1 MKIHKT
7 ALLLA
12 FLSACSPGDS
22 PAGAEQQSPAPADS
36 AQPSVQAPVQG
47 PTLDMTKGQAP
58 VQEEAQ
64 GQAGQPDAPK
74 RPLTPAE
81 TRFQE
86 ALALIE
92 KGDSA
97 GTIRILEALRKEKQ
111 ATPPMLSLLGA
122 VYLQEKRAKDALD
135 VLRPLA
141 DAEETDPALLYN
153 AGRAALALGQTE
165 MGQRY
170 LERSVSKMP
179 LSPAGRELGLLLSRQ
194 GRIIE
199 AYRLLRPWALRDSD
213 LETKLIGATLALRLE
228 RAVEAEEILS
238 GLPEKEPAI
247 QLLRAQARIQRG
259 DGKAAL
265 ALLQPLEKNH
275 PASFDLEFRRSMA
288 EAHLAAGNPAAALQ
302 VLQGH
307 TGNHPGLILLVAKAQ
322 RQSGNAQAA
331 MTTLKP
337 LVDQIPADAKVVGDP
352 RPAAG
357 VAVEYGRLLLGSG
370 NPAEIAGALPLL
382 EKATRLHPGS
392 REAWEVYAE
401 ALTAAGR
408 AQDAAQAKQKAR
420 EIADSIANAAAAPAP
435 SRPAQQAEALTPN
448 LAEAERLMS
457 AGDAEKA
464 LAAVRRE
471 IAAIPA
477 SVSARAMEVQIL
489 LRLKRF
495 PEALKSAEAAVQA
508 NPKNP
513 DFVYQRGAVQI
524 AMRKLSEAEKD
535 LRKTLEMAPRH
546 TPAMNDLAVV
556 KMLQNKPGEAQ
567 KLLEQVLAINP
578 NDQNAKA
585 SLENLKKMASEKGK
599 G

>member
-22 PAGAEQQSPAPADS
+22 PAGAEQEPPPADP

-47 PTLDMTKGQAP
+47 PTLDMTKGQGQ
-58 VQEEAQ
+58 VQEPAEEE
-64 GQAGQPDAPK
+64 QAGAPAAPK

-92 KGDSA
+92 KGDAA
-97 GTIRILEALRKEKQ
+97 GTIRILEALRQEKQ

-141 DAEETDPALLYN
+141 DSQETDPALLYN
-153 AGRAALALGQTE
+153 AGRAALALGQAE
-165 MGQRY
+165 VGQRY

-199 AYRLLRPWALRDSD
+199 AYRLLRPWALRDND
-213 LETKLIGATLALRLE
+213 LETKIIGANLALRLE
-228 RAVEAEEILS
+228 RPAEAEEILS

-275 PASFDLEFRRSMA
+275 PASFDLEVRRSLA
-288 EAHLAAGNPAAALQ
+288 EAHLVAGNPAAALQ

-307 TGNHPGLILLVAKAQ
+307 TGNHPSLILLAAKAQ
-322 RQSGNAQAA
+322 RQSGNAQVA

-337 LVDQIPADAKVVGDP
+337 LVDQIPADGKVVGDP

-370 NPAEIAGALPLL
+370 NAANIAGAVSLL

-408 AQDAAQAKQKAR
+408 AQDAAQAKQKAK
-420 EIADSIANAAAAPAP
+420 EIADAATAPAP
-435 SRPAQQAEALTPN
+435 APARPAQQAEALTPN
-448 LAEAERLMS
+448 LIEAERLL
-457 AGDAEKA
+457 AGGDSEKA
-464 LAAVRRE
+464 LAAARRE
-471 IAAIPA
+471 IAANPS
-477 SVSARAMEVQIL
+477 SVRGRAMEVQIL

-495 PEALKSAEAAVQA
+495 PEALKAADAAVQA
-508 NPKNP
+508 DPKNP
-513 DFVYQRGAVQI
+513 DFIYQRGAVQI
-524 AMRKLSEAEKD
+524 GMRKLSEAEKD
-535 LRKTLEMAPRH
+535 LSKALEMAPRH

-556 KMLQNKPGEAQ
+556 KMLQNKPAEAQ

-585 SLENLKKMASEKGK
+585 SLENLKKMASAKGK

>member
-22 PAGAEQQSPAPADS
+22 PADAEQQPATPADPS
-36 AQPSVQAPVQG
+36 AQAPVQG
-47 PTLDMTKGQAP
+47 PTLDMTRGQAQP
-58 VQEEAQ
+58 QEPAKDQ
-64 GQAGQPDAPK
+64 AAGQAEAPK

-97 GTIRILEALRKEKQ
+97 GTIRILEALRQEKQ

-122 VYLQEKRAKDALD
+122 VYLQEKRAKEALD

-141 DAEETDPALLYN
+141 DSEETDPALLYN
-153 AGRAALALGQTE
+153 AGRAALALGQADV
-165 MGQRY
+165 GQRY
-170 LERSVSKMP
+170 LERSVAKMP

-194 GRIIE
+194 GKIIE

-213 LETKLIGATLALRLE
+213 LETKIIGATLALRLE
-228 RAVEAEEILS
+228 RPVEAEEILS

-275 PASFDLEFRRSMA
+275 PASFDLEVRRSLA

-307 TGNHPGLILLVAKAQ
+307 TGNHPGLLLLVAKAQ

-331 MTTLKP
+331 MATLKP
-337 LVDQIPADAKVVGDP
+337 LVDQIPADAKIVGDP

-370 NPAEIAGALPLL
+370 NAAEALPLL
-382 EKATRLHPGS
+382 EKATRLYPGS
-392 REAWEVYAE
+392 REAWEVYADV
-401 ALTAAGR
+401 LTKAGR
-408 AQDAAQAKQKAR
+408 AQDAAQAKQKAQ
-420 EIADSIANAAAAPAP
+420 EIVAAASAPP
-435 SRPAQQAEALTPN
+435 PTRPAQPAAAQSPN
-448 LAEAERLMS
+448 LAEADRLMA

-464 LAAVRRE
+464 LVAVRRE
-471 IAAIPA
+471 IAANPA
-477 SVSARAMEVQIL
+477 SVGGRAMEVQIL

-495 PEALKSAEAAVQA
+495 PEALKAAEAAVQSD
-508 NPKNP
+508 PKNP
-513 DFVYQRGAVQI
+513 DYVYQRGAVQI

-556 KMLQNKPGEAQ
+556 KMLQNKPDEAQ
-567 KLLEQVLAINP
+567 DLLKQVLAINP

-585 SLENLKKMASEKGK
+585 SLENLKKMANEKGK

>member
-22 PAGAEQQSPAPADS
+22 PVGAEQQPADP
-36 AQPSVQAPVQG
+36 AVQAPVQG
-47 PTLDMTKGQAP
+47 PTLDMTRG
-58 VQEEAQ
+58 Q
-64 GQAGQPDAPK
+64 GQPPAEERQPAQAQPGTEAPQK
-74 RPLTPAE
+74 PLTPAE
-81 TRFQE
+81 AKFQE
-86 ALALIE
+86 ALALIG
-92 KGDSA
+92 KGDAA
-97 GTIRILEALRKEKQ
+97 GTIKILEALRAENQ

-122 VYLQEKRAKDALD
+122 VYLQEKRAQDAMA

-141 DAEETDPALLYN
+141 DAETADPAVLYN
-153 AGRAALALGQTE
+153 AGRAALALGQAE
-165 MGQRY
+165 AGQRY
-170 LERSVSKMP
+170 LERSVEMMP
-179 LSPAGRELGLLLSRQ
+179 LSPAGRELGLLYSRQ
-194 GRIIE
+194 GRVIE
-199 AYRLLRPWALRDSD
+199 AYRLLRPWALKDTD

-228 RAVEAEEILS
+228 RPVEAEEILA

-275 PASFDLEFRRSMA
+275 PASFDLEFRRSLA
-288 EAHLAAGNPAAALQ
+288 EAHLVAGNPAAALQ

-331 MTTLKP
+331 MATLKP
-337 LVDQIPADAKVVGDP
+337 LVDQIPADAKAVGDP

-370 NPAEIAGALPLL
+370 NAAGALPFL

-392 REAWEVYAE
+392 REAWEVYAD

-408 AQDAAQAKQKAR
+408 APEAAQAKQKAR
-420 EIADSIANAAAAPAP
+420 EIADAASAPAP
-435 SRPAQQAEALTPN
+435 PRPTAQQAETLTPN
-448 LAEAERLMS
+448 LAEAERLVGE
-457 AGDAEKA
+457 GDAEKA
-464 LAAVRRE
+464 LASVRRE
-471 IAAIPA
+471 VAANPS
-477 SVSARAMEVQIL
+477 SVRARAMEVQIL

-495 PEALKSAEAAVQA
+495 PEALKAADAAIQA
-508 NPKNP
+508 DPKNP
-513 DFVYQRGAVQI
+513 DYVYQRGAVQI
-524 AMRKLSEAEKD
+524 AMRKLSEAERD

-546 TPAMNDLAVV
+546 TAAMNDLAVV
-556 KMLQNKPGEAQ
+556 KMLQNKPDEAQ

-585 SLENLKKMASEKGK
+585 SLENLKKMAAAKGK

>member
-22 PAGAEQQSPAPADS
+22 PAGAEQEPPPADP
-36 AQPSVQAPVQG
+36 AQPSAQAPVQG
-47 PTLDMTKGQAP
+47 PTLDMTRGQGQ
-58 VQEEAQ
+58 VQEPAEE
-64 GQAGQPDAPK
+64 QPGAPAAPK

-92 KGDSA
+92 KGDAA
-97 GTIRILEALRKEKQ
+97 GTIRILEALRQEKQ

-141 DAEETDPALLYN
+141 DSEETDPALLYN
-153 AGRAALALGQTE
+153 AGRAALALGQAE
-165 MGQRY
+165 VGQRY

-179 LSPAGRELGLLLSRQ
+179 ISPAGRELGLLLSRQ

-199 AYRLLRPWALRDSD
+199 AYRLLRPWALRDDD
-213 LETKLIGATLALRLE
+213 LETKIIGANLALRLE
-228 RAVEAEEILS
+228 RPAEAEEILS

-275 PASFDLEFRRSMA
+275 PASFDLEVRRSLA
-288 EAHLAAGNPAAALQ
+288 EAHLVAGNPAAALQ

-307 TGNHPGLILLVAKAQ
+307 TGNHPSLILLAAKAQ

-337 LVDQIPADAKVVGDP
+337 LVDQIPADGKVVGDP

-357 VAVEYGRLLLGSG
+357 VAVEYGRLLLASG
-370 NPAEIAGALPLL
+370 NAAGALPLL

-408 AQDAAQAKQKAR
+408 AQDAAQAKQKV
-420 EIADSIANAAAAPAP
+420 ADIVAAASAPPPAPA
-435 SRPAQQAEALTPN
+435 RQAEASSPN
-448 LAEAERLMS
+448 LTEAERLMA

-464 LAAVRRE
+464 LVAVRRE
-471 IAAIPA
+471 IAANPS
-477 SVSARAMEVQIL
+477 SVGGRAMEVQIL
-489 LRLKRF
+489 LRLKRY
-495 PEALKSAEAAVQA
+495 PEALKAAEAAVQA
-508 NPKNP
+508 DPKNP
-513 DFVYQRGAVQI
+513 DFIYQRGAVQI
-524 AMRKLSEAEKD
+524 ALRKLSEAEKD
-535 LRKTLEMAPRH
+535 LRKTLEMVPRH

-556 KMLQNKPGEAQ
+556 KMLQNKPAEAQ

-585 SLENLKKMASEKGK
+585 SLENLKKMASAKGK

>member
-12 FLSACSPGDS
+12 FLSACSPGDT
-22 PAGAEQQSPAPADS
+22 PAGAEQQPAAPAE
-36 AQPSVQAPVQG
+36 PSVQAPVQG
-47 PTLDMTKGQAP
+47 PTLDMTRGQAP

-64 GQAGQPDAPK
+64 GQAGRPEAPK

-97 GTIRILEALRKEKQ
+97 GTIRILEALRQEKQ

-141 DAEETDPALLYN
+141 DSEETDPALLYN

-194 GRIIE
+194 GRIVE

-228 RAVEAEEILS
+228 RPVEAEEILS

-275 PASFDLEFRRSMA
+275 PASFDLEYRRSLA
-288 EAHLAAGNPAAALQ
+288 EAHLVAGNPAAALQ

-307 TGNHPGLILLVAKAQ
+307 TGNHPGLVLLVAKAQ

-337 LVDQIPADAKVVGDP
+337 LVDQIPADAKAVGDP

-370 NPAEIAGALPLL
+370 NAGGAVPLL

-408 AQDAAQAKQKAR
+408 AQDAAQAKQKAK
-420 EIADSIANAAAAPAP
+420 EIADAAAAPAP
-435 SRPAQQAEALTPN
+435 APAPARQAEALTPN

-471 IAAIPA
+471 IAALPS

-508 NPKNP
+508 DPRNP

-535 LRKTLEMAPRH
+535 LRRTLEMAPRH

>member
-1 MKIHKT
+1 MKIHKI

-22 PAGAEQQSPAPADS
+22 PADAEQQPATPADP
-36 AQPSVQAPVQG
+36 AQPTAQAPVQG
-47 PTLDMTKGQAP
+47 PTLDMTKGQ
-58 VQEEAQ
+58 
-64 GQAGQPDAPK
+64 GQAQEPAPAGAPAGTEAPK

-86 ALALIE
+86 ALALIG
-92 KGDSA
+92 KGDAA
-97 GTIRILEALRKEKQ
+97 GTIRILEALRQEKQ

-141 DAEETDPALLYN
+141 DSEETDPAVLYN
-153 AGRAALALGQTE
+153 AGRAALALGQADV
-165 MGQRY
+165 GQRY
-170 LERSVSKMP
+170 LERSVAKMP

-199 AYRLLRPWALRDSD
+199 AYRLLRPWALRDND
-213 LETKLIGATLALRLE
+213 LETKIIGANLALQLE
-228 RAVEAEEILS
+228 RPVEAEEILS
-238 GLPEKEPAI
+238 GLSEKEPAI

-275 PASFDLEFRRSMA
+275 PASFDLEVRRSLA
-288 EAHLAAGNPAAALQ
+288 EAHLVAGNPAAALQ

-307 TGNHPGLILLVAKAQ
+307 TGNHAGLILLVAKAQ

-331 MTTLKP
+331 MATLKP
-337 LVDQIPADAKVVGDP
+337 LVDQLPADAKAVGDP

-370 NPAEIAGALPLL
+370 DASKIAGALPLL
-382 EKATRLHPGS
+382 EKATRLYPGS
-392 REAWEVYAE
+392 RDAWEVYAE

-408 AQDAAQAKQKAR
+408 AQDAAQAKQKAN
-420 EIADSIANAAAAPAP
+420 EIVAAAAAPAP
-435 SRPAQQAEALTPN
+435 APARPAQQAEALSPN
-448 LAEAERLMS
+448 LAEAERLMA
-457 AGDAEKA
+457 AGDSEKA

-471 IAAIPA
+471 IAANPS
-477 SVSARAMEVQIL
+477 SVGGRAMEVQIL

-495 PEALKSAEAAVQA
+495 PEALKAAEAAVQSD
-508 NPKNP
+508 PKNP
-513 DFVYQRGAVQI
+513 DYIYQRGAVQI
-524 AMRKLSEAEKD
+524 ALRKFSEAEKD
-535 LRKTLEMAPRH
+535 LRKTLEMVPRH

-556 KMLQNKPGEAQ
+556 KMLQNKPDEARR
-567 KLLEQVLAINP
+567 LLEQVLAINP

-585 SLENLKKMASEKGK
+585 SLENLKKMASAKGK

>member
-12 FLSACSPGDS
+12 FLSACSPGDA
-22 PAGAEQQSPAPADS
+22 PVGAEQQPAPADPS
-36 AQPSVQAPVQG
+36 AQAPVQG
-47 PTLDMTKGQAP
+47 PTLDMTKGQ
-58 VQEEAQ
+58 
-64 GQAGQPDAPK
+64 GQPAQEQQPGAAAAEAPK
-74 RPLTPAE
+74 KPLTPAE

-92 KGDSA
+92 KGDAA
-97 GTIRILEALRKEKQ
+97 GTIKILESLRQEKQ

-122 VYLQEKRAKDALD
+122 VYLQEKRPQDALD

-141 DAEETDPALLYN
+141 DPEQADPAVLYN
-153 AGRAALALGQTE
+153 AGRAALALGQNE
-165 MGQRY
+165 AGQRY
-170 LERSVSKMP
+170 LERSVEKMP

-199 AYRLLRPWALRDSD
+199 AYRLLRPWALRNSD

-228 RAVEAEEILS
+228 RPIEAEEILA

-265 ALLQPLEKNH
+265 ALLQPLEKDH
-275 PASFDLEFRRSMA
+275 PASFDLEVRRSLA

-307 TGNHPGLILLVAKAQ
+307 TGNHAGLILLVAKAQ

-331 MTTLKP
+331 MATLKP
-337 LVDQIPADAKVVGDP
+337 LVDQLPADAKAVGDP

-357 VAVEYGRLLLGSG
+357 VAVEYGRLLLASG
-370 NPAEIAGALPLL
+370 NAAGALPLL

-408 AQDAAQAKQKAR
+408 AQDAAQAKQKAK
-420 EIADSIANAAAAPAP
+420 EIAAAAAAPAP
-435 SRPAQQAEALTPN
+435 APAPQQQAGTLSPN
-448 LAEAERLMS
+448 LAEAERLLA

-464 LAAVRRE
+464 LTAVRRE
-471 IAAIPA
+471 VAANP
-477 SVSARAMEVQIL
+477 SGVRGRAMEVRIL
-489 LRLKRF
+489 LQTKRF
-495 PEALKSAEAAVQA
+495 PEALKAAEAAIQA
-508 NPKNP
+508 DPKNP
-513 DFVYQRGAVQI
+513 DYIYQRGAVEI
-524 AMRKLSEAEKD
+524 AMRKLGEAERD

-546 TPAMNDLAVV
+546 TAAMNDLAVV
-556 KMLQNKPGEAQ
+556 KMLQNKPDEAQ
-567 KLLEQVLAINP
+567 DLLKQVLAINP

-585 SLENLKKMASEKGK
+585 SLENLKKMAAAGKGK

>member
-7 ALLLA
+7 AFLLA

-22 PAGAEQQSPAPADS
+22 PVDAEQQPED
-36 AQPSVQAPVQG
+36 PSVQAPVQG
-47 PTLDMTKGQAP
+47 PTLDMTRGQGP
-58 VQEEAQ
+58 VQEPAQ
-64 GQAGQPDAPK
+64 GQTGQAEAPK

-86 ALALIE
+86 ALALVE
-92 KGDSA
+92 KGDAA
-97 GTIRILEALRKEKQ
+97 GTIRILEALRQEKQ

-141 DAEETDPALLYN
+141 DSEETDPALLYN

-165 MGQRY
+165 LGQRY
-170 LERSVSKMP
+170 LERSVAKMP

-213 LETKLIGATLALRLE
+213 LETKMIGATLALRLE
-228 RAVEAEEILS
+228 RPIEAEEILS

-275 PASFDLEFRRSMA
+275 PASFDLEVRRSLA
-288 EAHLAAGNPAAALQ
+288 EAHLVAGNPAAALQ

-331 MTTLKP
+331 MATLKP

-370 NPAEIAGALPLL
+370 NAAGALPLL

-392 REAWEVYAE
+392 REAWEVYSE
-401 ALTAAGR
+401 VLTAAGR
-408 AQDAAQAKQKAR
+408 TQEAAQAKQKSQ
-420 EIADSIANAAAAPAP
+420 EIAAASAAPAP
-435 SRPAQQAEALTPN
+435 APTQKAEELTPD
-448 LAEAERLMS
+448 LAEAQRLMA

-464 LAAVRRE
+464 LAAARRE
-471 IAAIPA
+471 ITANPS
-477 SVSARAMEVQIL
+477 SVGGRAMEVQIL

-495 PEALKSAEAAVQA
+495 PEALKAAEAAVQA
-508 NPKNP
+508 DPKNP
-513 DFVYQRGAVQI
+513 NYIYQRGAVQI
-524 AMRKLSEAEKD
+524 ALRKLGEAEKD
-535 LRKTLEMAPRH
+535 LLKTLEMVPRH

-556 KMLQNKPGEAQ
+556 KMLQNKPDEAQ

-578 NDQNAKA
+578 NDKNAKA
-585 SLENLKKMASEKGK
+585 SLENLKKMANEKGK

>member
-22 PAGAEQQSPAPADS
+22 PAGADQQPAPAQD
-36 AQPSVQAPVQG
+36 PSVQAPVQG
-47 PTLDMTKGQAP
+47 PTLDMTKGQGPAQP
-58 VQEEAQ
+58 EEE
-64 GQAGQPDAPK
+64 QAGQPQAPAPK

-92 KGDSA
+92 KGDAA
-97 GTIRILEALRKEKQ
+97 GTIRILESLRQEKQ

-122 VYLQEKRAKDALD
+122 VYLQEKRAKEALD

-141 DAEETDPALLYN
+141 DPEDADPAVLYN
-153 AGRAALALGQTE
+153 AARAALALGQAE
-165 MGQRY
+165 AGQRY
-170 LERSVSKMP
+170 LERSVAKMP
-179 LSPAGRELGLLLSRQ
+179 FSPAGRELGLILSRQ

-199 AYRLLRPWALRDSD
+199 AYKLLRPWALRDDD
-213 LETKLIGATLALRLE
+213 LETKIIGANLALRLE
-228 RAVEAEEILS
+228 RPVEAEEILS

-275 PASFDLEFRRSMA
+275 PASFDLEIRRSLA
-288 EAHLAAGNPAAALQ
+288 EAHLVAGNPAAALQ

-307 TGNHPGLILLVAKAQ
+307 TGNHPSLILLAAKAQ

-370 NPAEIAGALPLL
+370 NAAGAVPLL

-408 AQDAAQAKQKAR
+408 AQDAAQAKQKAQ
-420 EIADSIANAAAAPAP
+420 EIVAAASAPPPAPAP
-435 SRPAQQAEALTPN
+435 ARQAEALSPN

-464 LAAVRRE
+464 LAAARRE
-471 IAAIPA
+471 IAANPA
-477 SVSARAMEVQIL
+477 TVGGRAMEVQIL
-489 LRLKRF
+489 LRLKRYQ
-495 PEALKSAEAAVQA
+495 EALKAAEAAVQA
-508 NPKNP
+508 DPKNP
-513 DFVYQRGAVQI
+513 DFIYQRGAVQI
-524 AMRKLSEAEKD
+524 ALRKLGEAEKD
-535 LRKTLEMAPRH
+535 LRKALEMVPRH
-546 TPAMNDLAVV
+546 TPALNDLAVV
-556 KMLQNKPGEAQ
+556 KMLQNKPAEAQ
-567 KLLEQVLAINP
+567 DLLQQVLAINP

-585 SLENLKKMASEKGK
+585 SLESLKKMASGKGK

>member
-7 ALLLA
+7 VLLLA

-22 PAGAEQQSPAPADS
+22 PADAEQQPAAPADPS
-36 AQPSVQAPVQG
+36 AQAPVQG
-47 PTLDMTKGQAP
+47 PTLDMTRG
-58 VQEEAQ
+58 Q
-64 GQAGQPDAPK
+64 GQAQEPAQAQPEAAAPK
-74 RPLTPAE
+74 RALTPAE

-86 ALALIE
+86 ALALID
-92 KGDSA
+92 KGDAA

-141 DAEETDPALLYN
+141 DSEETDPALLYN
-153 AGRAALALGQTE
+153 AGRAALALGQTDV
-165 MGQRY
+165 GQRY
-170 LERSVSKMP
+170 LERSVAKMP

-199 AYRLLRPWALRDSD
+199 AYRLLRPWALRNSD
-213 LETKLIGATLALRLE
+213 METKIIGANLALRLE
-228 RAVEAEEILS
+228 RPVEAEEILS

-275 PASFDLEFRRSMA
+275 PASFDLEIRRSLA
-288 EAHLAAGNPAAALQ
+288 EAHLVAGNPAAALQ
-302 VLQGH
+302 ILQGH
-307 TGNHPGLILLVAKAQ
+307 TGNHPSLILLAAKAQ

-370 NPAEIAGALPLL
+370 NAAGAVPLL

-392 REAWEVYAE
+392 KEAWEVYAE

-408 AQDAAQAKQKAR
+408 AQDAAQAKQKAK
-420 EIADSIANAAAAPAP
+420 EIADQVAMAASAPAP
-435 SRPAQQAEALTPN
+435 AAARPAQQAEALTPN
-448 LAEAERLMS
+448 LVEAQRLLS
-457 AGDAEKA
+457 GGDAEKA

-471 IAAIPA
+471 IAATPS
-477 SVSARAMEVQIL
+477 SVRGRAMEVQIL
-489 LRLKRF
+489 LQLKRF
-495 PEALKSAEAAVQA
+495 PEALKAAEAAVQA
-508 NPKNP
+508 DPKNP
-513 DFVYQRGAVQI
+513 DYIYQRGGVQI
-524 AMRKLSEAEKD
+524 ALRKLPEAEKD
-535 LRKTLEMAPRH
+535 LRKTLEMVPRH

-556 KMLQNKPGEAQ
+556 KMLQNKPDEAQ

-585 SLENLKKMASEKGK
+585 SLENLKKMASAKGK

>member
-22 PAGAEQQSPAPADS
+22 PAGAEQEPPPADP

-47 PTLDMTKGQAP
+47 PTLDMTKGQGQ
-58 VQEEAQ
+58 VQEPAEEE
-64 GQAGQPDAPK
+64 QAGAPAAPK

-92 KGDSA
+92 KGDAA
-97 GTIRILEALRKEKQ
+97 GTIRILEALRQEKQ

-141 DAEETDPALLYN
+141 DSQETDPALLYN
-153 AGRAALALGQTE
+153 AGRAALALGQAE
-165 MGQRY
+165 VGQRY

-199 AYRLLRPWALRDSD
+199 AYRLLRPWALRDND
-213 LETKLIGATLALRLE
+213 LETKIIGANLALRLE
-228 RAVEAEEILS
+228 RPAEAEEILS

-275 PASFDLEFRRSMA
+275 PASFDLEVRRSLA
-288 EAHLAAGNPAAALQ
+288 EAHLVAGNPAAALQ

-307 TGNHPGLILLVAKAQ
+307 TGNHPSLILLAAKAQ

-337 LVDQIPADAKVVGDP
+337 LVDQIPADGKVVGDP

-370 NPAEIAGALPLL
+370 NAANIAGAVSLL

-408 AQDAAQAKQKAR
+408 AQDAAQAKQKAK
-420 EIADSIANAAAAPAP
+420 EIADAATAPAP
-435 SRPAQQAEALTPN
+435 APARPAQQAEALTPN
-448 LAEAERLMS
+448 LIEAERLL
-457 AGDAEKA
+457 AGGDSEKA
-464 LAAVRRE
+464 LAAARRE
-471 IAAIPA
+471 IAANPS
-477 SVSARAMEVQIL
+477 SVRGRAMEVQIL

-495 PEALKSAEAAVQA
+495 PEALKAADAAVQA
-508 NPKNP
+508 DPKNP
-513 DFVYQRGAVQI
+513 DFIYQRGAVQI
-524 AMRKLSEAEKD
+524 GMRKLSEAEKD
-535 LRKTLEMAPRH
+535 LSKALEMAPRH

-556 KMLQNKPGEAQ
+556 KMLQNKPAEAQ

-585 SLENLKKMASEKGK
+585 SLENLKKMASAKGK

>member
-12 FLSACSPGDS
+12 FLSACSPGDT
-22 PAGAEQQSPAPADS
+22 PAGAEQQPAPAD
-36 AQPSVQAPVQG
+36 PPPVQG
-47 PTLDMTKGQAP
+47 PTLDMTKGQAQP
-58 VQEEAQ
+58 PAEETPA
-64 GQAGQPDAPK
+64 AAEAPAAPK

-92 KGDSA
+92 KGDAA
-97 GTIRILEALRKEKQ
+97 GTIKILEALRQEKQ
-111 ATPPMLSLLGA
+111 ATAPMLSLLGA

-141 DAEETDPALLYN
+141 DAAEADPAVLYN
-153 AGRAALALGQTE
+153 AGRAALALGQAE
-165 MGQRY
+165 AGQRY
-170 LERSVSKMP
+170 LERSVEKMP
-179 LSPAGRELGLLLSRQ
+179 LSPAGRELGLMLSRQ

-199 AYRLLRPWALRDSD
+199 AYRLLRPWALRDTD

-228 RAVEAEEILS
+228 RPVEAEEILS

-275 PASFDLEFRRSMA
+275 PASFDLELRRSLA
-288 EAHLAAGNPAAALQ
+288 EAHLVAGNPAAALQ

-331 MTTLKP
+331 MATLKP
-337 LVDQIPADAKVVGDP
+337 LVDQIPADAKAVGDP

-370 NPAEIAGALPLL
+370 NAAGALPLL

-408 AQDAAQAKQKAR
+408 AQDAAQAKQKAQ
-420 EIADSIANAAAAPAP
+420 EIAQAAAAPPPTPAP
-435 SRPAQQAEALTPN
+435 ARQAETLTAN
-448 LAEAERLMS
+448 LAEADRLLS
-457 AGDAEKA
+457 AGDSDKA
-464 LAAVRRE
+464 LAAVRKE
-471 IAAIPA
+471 IAANPA
-477 SVSARAMEVQIL
+477 SFRARAMEVQIL

-495 PEALKSAEAAVQA
+495 PEALKAADAAIQA
-508 NPKNP
+508 DPKNP
-513 DFVYQRGAVQI
+513 DYVYQRGAVQI
-524 AMRKLSEAEKD
+524 AMRKLGEAEKD
-535 LRKTLEMAPRH
+535 LRRALEMAPRH
-546 TPAMNDLAVV
+546 TPAMNDLAVL
-556 KMLQNKPGEAQ
+556 KMLQNKPDEAQ

-585 SLENLKKMASEKGK
+585 SLENLKKMANEKGK

>member
-12 FLSACSPGDS
+12 FLSACSPGDA
-22 PAGAEQQSPAPADS
+22 PAGAEQEPAPSDPA
-36 AQPSVQAPVQG
+36 VQAPVQG
-47 PTLDMTKGQAP
+47 PTLDMTKGQAQP
-58 VQEEAQ
+58 PAEEQ
-64 GQAGQPDAPK
+64 PGQAQPGQAPAAPK

-81 TRFQE
+81 ARFQE

-92 KGDSA
+92 KGDAA
-97 GTIRILEALRKEKQ
+97 GTIRILEALRQEKQ

-122 VYLQEKRAKDALD
+122 VYLQEKRAKDAFD

-141 DAEETDPALLYN
+141 DAAEADPAVLYN
-153 AGRAALALGQTE
+153 AGRAALALGQAE
-165 MGQRY
+165 AGQRY
-170 LERSVSKMP
+170 LERSVEKMP
-179 LSPAGRELGLLLSRQ
+179 LSPAGRELGLMLSRQ

-199 AYRLLRPWALRDSD
+199 AYRLLRPWALRDTD

-228 RAVEAEEILS
+228 RPVEAEEILS

-275 PASFDLEFRRSMA
+275 PASFDLEYRRSLA
-288 EAHLAAGNPAAALQ
+288 EAHLVAGNPAAALQ

-307 TGNHPGLILLVAKAQ
+307 TGKHPGLLLLVAKAQ

-331 MTTLKP
+331 MATLKP

-370 NPAEIAGALPLL
+370 NAAGAVPLL

-408 AQDAAQAKQKAR
+408 AQDAAQAKQKAQ
-420 EIADSIANAAAAPAP
+420 EIAQAAAAPPPAP
-435 SRPAQQAEALTPN
+435 APTRQADTTLTPN
-448 LAEAERLMS
+448 LAEAERLLS
-457 AGDAEKA
+457 AGDSDKA
-464 LAAVRRE
+464 LAAVRKE
-471 IAAIPA
+471 IAANPA
-477 SVSARAMEVQIL
+477 SFRARAMEVQIL

-495 PEALKSAEAAVQA
+495 PEALKAADAAIQA
-508 NPKNP
+508 DPKNP
-513 DFVYQRGAVQI
+513 DYVYQRGAVQI
-524 AMRKLSEAEKD
+524 AMRKLGDAEKD
-535 LRKTLEMAPRH
+535 LRRALEMAPRH
-546 TPAMNDLAVV
+546 TPAMNDLAVL
-556 KMLQNKPGEAQ
+556 KMLQNKPDEAQ

-585 SLENLKKMASEKGK
+585 SLENLRKMANEKGK

>member
-12 FLSACSPGDS
+12 FLSACSPGDA
-22 PAGAEQQSPAPADS
+22 PVGAEQQPAAPAD
-36 AQPSVQAPVQG
+36 PVQAPVQG
-47 PTLDMTKGQAP
+47 PTLDMTRGQGQQPA
-58 VQEEAQ
+58 EEAP
-64 GQAGQPDAPK
+64 APGQPGAPQADTAAPK

-86 ALALIE
+86 ALALID
-92 KGDSA
+92 KGDVA
-97 GTIRILEALRKEKQ
+97 GTIKILEALRQEKQ

-141 DAEETDPALLYN
+141 DLADADPAVLYN
-153 AGRAALALGQTE
+153 AGRAALALGQGE
-165 MGQRY
+165 AGQRY
-170 LERSVSKMP
+170 LERSVEKMP

-213 LETKLIGATLALRLE
+213 LETKIIGATLALRLE
-228 RAVEAEEILS
+228 RPVEAEEILA

-275 PASFDLEFRRSMA
+275 PASFDLEIRRSLA

-307 TGNHPGLILLVAKAQ
+307 TGNHAGLILLVAKAQ

-331 MTTLKP
+331 MATLKP
-337 LVDQIPADAKVVGDP
+337 LVDQLPADAKAVGDP

-370 NPAEIAGALPLL
+370 NAAGAVPML

-401 ALTAAGR
+401 ALSAAGR
-408 AQDAAQAKQKAR
+408 AQDAAQAKQKAK
-420 EIADSIANAAAAPAP
+420 EIEEAAAAPPPAP
-435 SRPAQQAEALTPN
+435 ARQA
-448 LAEAERLMS
+448 
-457 AGDAEKA
+457 
-464 LAAVRRE
+464 
-471 IAAIPA
+471 
-477 SVSARAMEVQIL
+477 
-489 LRLKRF
+489 
-495 PEALKSAEAAVQA
+495 
-508 NPKNP
+508 
-513 DFVYQRGAVQI
+513 
-524 AMRKLSEAEKD
+524 
-535 LRKTLEMAPRH
+535 
-546 TPAMNDLAVV
+546 
-556 KMLQNKPGEAQ
+556 
-567 KLLEQVLAINP
+567 
-578 NDQNAKA
+578 
-585 SLENLKKMASEKGK
+585 
-599 G
+599 

>member
-22 PAGAEQQSPAPADS
+22 PAGAEQQPAPAPDPS
-36 AQPSVQAPVQG
+36 QPSVQAPVQG
-47 PTLDMTKGQAP
+47 PTLDMTKGQGPA
-58 VQEEAQ
+58 QEPAE
-64 GQAGQPDAPK
+64 GQAVQPEAPAPK

-86 ALALIE
+86 ALALIG
-92 KGDSA
+92 KGDAA
-97 GTIRILEALRKEKQ
+97 GTIRILEALRQEKQ

-141 DAEETDPALLYN
+141 DPEEADPAVLYN
-153 AGRAALALGQTE
+153 AARAALALGQAE
-165 MGQRY
+165 VGQRY
-170 LERSVSKMP
+170 LERSVAKMP
-179 LSPAGRELGLLLSRQ
+179 LSPAGRELGLMLSRQ

-199 AYRLLRPWALRDSD
+199 AYKLLRPWALRDDD
-213 LETKLIGATLALRLE
+213 LETKIIGANLALRLE
-228 RAVEAEEILS
+228 RPVEAEEILA

-275 PASFDLEFRRSMA
+275 PASFDLEIRRSLA

-307 TGNHPGLILLVAKAQ
+307 TGKHPGLILLVAKAQ

-357 VAVEYGRLLLGSG
+357 VAVEYGRLLLSSG
-370 NPAEIAGALPLL
+370 NAAGAVPLL

-408 AQDAAQAKQKAR
+408 AQDAAQAKQKAQ
-420 EIADSIANAAAAPAP
+420 EIAQAASAPASPPAAAPA
-435 SRPAQQAEALTPN
+435 RQAEALSPN
-448 LAEAERLMS
+448 LAEAERLMT

-464 LAAVRRE
+464 LASARRE
-471 IAAIPA
+471 IAANPA
-477 SVSARAMEVQIL
+477 TVGGRAMEVQIL
-489 LRLKRF
+489 LRLKRYQ
-495 PEALKSAEAAVQA
+495 EALKAAEAAVQA
-508 NPKNP
+508 DPKNP
-513 DFVYQRGAVQI
+513 DFIYQRGAVQI
-524 AMRKLSEAEKD
+524 ALRKLGEAEKD
-535 LRKTLEMAPRH
+535 LRKALEMVPRH
-546 TPAMNDLAVV
+546 TPALNDLAVV
-556 KMLQNKPGEAQ
+556 KMLQNKPDEALD
-567 KLLEQVLAINP
+567 LLRQVLAINP

-585 SLENLKKMASEKGK
+585 SLENLERMASGKGK

>member
-12 FLSACSPGDS
+12 FLSACSPGDA
-22 PAGAEQQSPAPADS
+22 PVGAEQQPAAPAD
-36 AQPSVQAPVQG
+36 PSVQAPVQG
-47 PTLDMTKGQAP
+47 PTLDMTRG
-58 VQEEAQ
+58 Q
-64 GQAGQPDAPK
+64 GQQPAEEPGAEAAPK
-74 RPLTPAE
+74 KPLTPAE
-81 TRFQE
+81 ARFQE

-92 KGDSA
+92 KGDAA
-97 GTIRILEALRKEKQ
+97 GTIKILEALRQEKQ

-141 DAEETDPALLYN
+141 DPEEADPAVLFN
-153 AGRAALALGQTE
+153 AGRAALALGQAE
-165 MGQRY
+165 AGQRY
-170 LERSVSKMP
+170 LERSVEKMP

-199 AYRLLRPWALRDSD
+199 AYRLLRPWALRNSD
-213 LETKLIGATLALRLE
+213 LETKMIGATLALRLE
-228 RAVEAEEILS
+228 RPVEAEEILA

-265 ALLQPLEKNH
+265 ALLQPLEKDH
-275 PASFDLEFRRSMA
+275 PASFDLEIRRSLA

-331 MTTLKP
+331 MATLKP
-337 LVDQIPADAKVVGDP
+337 LVDQMPADAKAVGDP

-370 NPAEIAGALPLL
+370 NAAGAVPLL

-392 REAWEVYAE
+392 QEAWEVYAD

-408 AQDAAQAKQKAR
+408 AQDAAQAKQKAK
-420 EIADSIANAAAAPAP
+420 EIAEAAAAPPSPAP
-435 SRPAQQAEALTPN
+435 ARQAETLTPN
-448 LAEAERLMS
+448 VSEAMRLMS
-457 AGDAEKA
+457 EGQNEKA
-464 LAAVRRE
+464 LEAARRE
-471 IAAIPA
+471 TAANPA
-477 SVSARAMEVQIL
+477 SAPGRGLEVQIL

-495 PEALKSAEAAVQA
+495 PEALKAAEAAVQA
-508 NPKNP
+508 DPRNP

-535 LRKTLEMAPRH
+535 LRKALEMAPRH

-556 KMLQNKPGEAQ
+556 KMLQNKPDEAQ
-567 KLLEQVLAINP
+567 DLLKQVLAINP

-585 SLENLKKMASEKGK
+585 SLENLKKMAAGKGK

>member
-12 FLSACSPGDS
+12 FLSACSPGDA
-22 PAGAEQQSPAPADS
+22 PVGAEQQPAAPAD
-36 AQPSVQAPVQG
+36 PVQAPVQG
-47 PTLDMTKGQAP
+47 PTLDMTRGQGQQPA
-58 VQEEAQ
+58 EEAP
-64 GQAGQPDAPK
+64 APGQPGAPGAETAAPK

-86 ALALIE
+86 ALALID
-92 KGDSA
+92 KGDVA
-97 GTIRILEALRKEKQ
+97 GTIKILEALRQEKQ

-141 DAEETDPALLYN
+141 DLADADPAVLYN
-153 AGRAALALGQTE
+153 AGRAALALGQGE
-165 MGQRY
+165 AGQRY
-170 LERSVSKMP
+170 LERSVEKMP

-213 LETKLIGATLALRLE
+213 LETKIIGATLALRLE
-228 RAVEAEEILS
+228 RPVEAEEILA

-275 PASFDLEFRRSMA
+275 PASFDLEIRRSLA

-307 TGNHPGLILLVAKAQ
+307 TGNHAGLILLVAKAQ

-331 MTTLKP
+331 MATLKP
-337 LVDQIPADAKVVGDP
+337 LVDQLPADAKAVGDP

-370 NPAEIAGALPLL
+370 NAAGAVPML

-408 AQDAAQAKQKAR
+408 AQDAAQAKQKAK
-420 EIADSIANAAAAPAP
+420 EIEEAAAAPPPAP
-435 SRPAQQAEALTPN
+435 ARQAETYTPN
-448 LAEAERLMS
+448 VSEAMRLMS
-457 AGDAEKA
+457 EGQNEKA
-464 LAAVRRE
+464 LAAARRE
-471 IAAIPA
+471 TAANPA
-477 SVSARAMEVQIL
+477 SAPGRGLEVQIL

-495 PEALKSAEAAVQA
+495 PEALKAAEAAVQA
-508 NPKNP
+508 DPKNP
-513 DFVYQRGAVQI
+513 DFIYQRGAVQI

-535 LRKTLEMAPRH
+535 LRKALEMAPRH
-546 TPAMNDLAVV
+546 TPAMNDLAVL
-556 KMLQNKPGEAQ
+556 KMLQNKPDEAQ
-567 KLLEQVLAINP
+567 ALLKQVLAINP
-578 NDQNAKA
+578 DDANAKA
-585 SLENLKKMASEKGK
+585 SLENLKKMAAAGKGK

>member
-12 FLSACSPGDS
+12 FLSACSPGDA
-22 PAGAEQQSPAPADS
+22 PVGAEQQPAAPAD
-36 AQPSVQAPVQG
+36 PSVQAPVQG
-47 PTLDMTKGQAP
+47 PTLDMTRG
-58 VQEEAQ
+58 Q
-64 GQAGQPDAPK
+64 GQQPADQPAAAEAAPK
-74 RPLTPAE
+74 KPLTPAE
-81 TRFQE
+81 ARFQE

-92 KGDSA
+92 KGDAA
-97 GTIRILEALRKEKQ
+97 GTIKILEALRQEKQ

-141 DAEETDPALLYN
+141 DPEEADPAVLFN
-153 AGRAALALGQTE
+153 AGRAALALGQAE
-165 MGQRY
+165 AGQRY
-170 LERSVSKMP
+170 LERSVEKMP

-199 AYRLLRPWALRDSD
+199 AYRLLRPWALRNSD

-228 RAVEAEEILS
+228 RPVEAEEILA

-265 ALLQPLEKNH
+265 ALLQPLEKDH
-275 PASFDLEFRRSMA
+275 PASFDLEIRRSLA

-307 TGNHPGLILLVAKAQ
+307 TGTHPSLILLVAKAQ

-331 MTTLKP
+331 MATLKP
-337 LVDQIPADAKVVGDP
+337 LVDQMPADAKAVGDP

-370 NPAEIAGALPLL
+370 NAAGAVPLL

-392 REAWEVYAE
+392 REAWEVYAD

-408 AQDAAQAKQKAR
+408 AQDAAQAKQKAK
-420 EIADSIANAAAAPAP
+420 EIADAAAAPAP
-435 SRPAQQAEALTPN
+435 APARQAETLTPN
-448 LAEAERLMS
+448 VSEAMRLMS
-457 AGDAEKA
+457 EGQNEKA
-464 LAAVRRE
+464 LEAARRE
-471 IAAIPA
+471 TAANPA
-477 SVSARAMEVQIL
+477 SAPGRGLEVQIL

-495 PEALKSAEAAVQA
+495 PEALKAAEAAVQA
-508 NPKNP
+508 DPKNP

-535 LRKTLEMAPRH
+535 LRKALEMAPRH

-556 KMLQNKPGEAQ
+556 KMLQNKPDEAQ
-567 KLLEQVLAINP
+567 DLLKQVLAINP

-585 SLENLKKMASEKGK
+585 SLENLKKMAAGKGK

>member
-12 FLSACSPGDS
+12 FLSACSPGDA
-22 PAGAEQQSPAPADS
+22 PVGAEQQPAAPAD
-36 AQPSVQAPVQG
+36 PSVQAPVQG
-47 PTLDMTKGQAP
+47 PTLDMTRG
-58 VQEEAQ
+58 Q
-64 GQAGQPDAPK
+64 GQQPAEPAAAEAAPK
-74 RPLTPAE
+74 KPLTPAE
-81 TRFQE
+81 ARFQE

-92 KGDSA
+92 KGDAA
-97 GTIRILEALRKEKQ
+97 GTIKILEALRQEKQ

-141 DAEETDPALLYN
+141 DPEEADPAVLFN
-153 AGRAALALGQTE
+153 AGRAALALGQAE
-165 MGQRY
+165 AGQRY
-170 LERSVSKMP
+170 LERSVEKMP

-199 AYRLLRPWALRDSD
+199 AYRLLRPWALRNSD
-213 LETKLIGATLALRLE
+213 LETKMIGATLALRLE
-228 RAVEAEEILS
+228 RPVEAEEILA

-265 ALLQPLEKNH
+265 ALLQPLEKDH
-275 PASFDLEFRRSMA
+275 PASFDLEIRRSLA

-331 MTTLKP
+331 MATLKP
-337 LVDQIPADAKVVGDP
+337 LVDQMPADAKAVGDP

-370 NPAEIAGALPLL
+370 NAAGAVPLL

-392 REAWEVYAE
+392 QEAWEVYAD

-408 AQDAAQAKQKAR
+408 AQDAAQAKQKAK
-420 EIADSIANAAAAPAP
+420 EIAEAAAAPPSPAP
-435 SRPAQQAEALTPN
+435 ARQAETLTPN
-448 LAEAERLMS
+448 VSEAMRLMS
-457 AGDAEKA
+457 EGQNEKA
-464 LAAVRRE
+464 LEAARRE
-471 IAAIPA
+471 TAANPA
-477 SVSARAMEVQIL
+477 SAPGRGLEVQIL

-495 PEALKSAEAAVQA
+495 PEALKAAEAAVQA
-508 NPKNP
+508 DPRNP

-535 LRKTLEMAPRH
+535 LRKALEMAPRH

-556 KMLQNKPGEAQ
+556 KMLQNKPDEAQ
-567 KLLEQVLAINP
+567 DLLKQVLAINP

-585 SLENLKKMASEKGK
+585 SLENLKKMAAGKGK